1 MHASVSLH
9 LLCKKRGKG
18 KQPNKQKNEFLK
30 NWQRLML
37 VPGESQNRFP
47 IRDVGLLG

>member
-1 MHASVSLH
+1 MLRFPFICYARSE
-9 LLCKKRGKG
+9 GKA
-18 KQPNKQKNEFLK
+18 NKQKNEFLK